1 MQICATMYGR
11 AQLCP
16 TLSDPMHCSPPGSFV
31 SGIFQ
36 ARILEWIASIPGDLP
51 DPGIELATPESPALA
66 SRFFYTEPP
75 GKSQYVQ
82 PLPVKLQAY
91 SSPQKACSL
100 QPAATL
106 LFLSH
111 TLPSP
116 PSLSNH
122 QFTLPL

>member
-1 MQICATMYGR
+1 MHGR

-31 SGIFQ
+31 NGIFQ

-51 DPGIELATPESPALA
+51 DPGIELTTPESPALA

-82 PLPVKLQAY
+82 PLQVKLQTY

-100 QPAATL
+100 QPAATI
-106 LFLSH
+106 LFLSP

-122 QFTLPL
+122 RFTLPL